1 MLAQATSS
9 TAPIAP
15 MSTHNMLATPPTK
28 SSFKGRTTGAIRK
41 LARTSRVSPIPG

>member
-1 MLAQATSS
+1 MRFAMLAQAIMS

-28 SSFKGRTTGAIRK
+28 SSSNG
-41 LARTSRVSPIPG
+41 